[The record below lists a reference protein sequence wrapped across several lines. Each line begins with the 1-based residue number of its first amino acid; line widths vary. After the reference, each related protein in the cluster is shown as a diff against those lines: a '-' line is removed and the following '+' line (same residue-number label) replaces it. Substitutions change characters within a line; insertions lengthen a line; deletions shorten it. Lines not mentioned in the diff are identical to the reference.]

1 MTKSKSI
8 YQLTTDVMNV
18 VKELEKDRKNYATM
32 KKLLVETRRAI
43 ATVQSDM
50 EKYIVKLKNSDKK
63 VVNVIDLQTKF
74 IELSATALYVSSV
87 LEKFVT
93 KDGIVASKN

>member
-63 VVNVIDLQTKF
+63 VVNVVDLQTKF